1 MHGRLS
7 CTTRREGNLLE
18 QWKSQVENCIAAA
31 TQNFQQ
37 NPFLENISKWPSS
50 FLQRATSTNAG
61 VSVKRLI
68 SHHRQNLPLACLSTY
83 QSNPPTD
90 SKHLIDFALNSD
102 DISQRLEGIPVY
114 AVCNNSS
121 EFVLVSDSSNQKSLG
136 FFCFRRKDAESLL
149 QQVQA
154 REPVTGKGAKVVA
167 VSLNKVYK
175 LHAEGI
181 SFRFLPDPEQ
191 VKNALQVAQGFEEK
205 VRSFDGVPVFQ
216 SNNLIVRSNEVRCSP
231 VFFRKEDLEQA
242 LQTAFQLQKRINP
255 SMQVKTDI
263 QVGSLEHV
271 LKQMEASINEQE
283 WGDIVFIPP
292 GMKALSQLDNVN
304 KTTIG

>member
-1 MHGRLS
+1 MEDKGDCRVAVRLHWI
-7 CTTRREGNLLE
+7 RKAR
-18 QWKSQVENCIAAA
+18 ID
-31 TQNFQQ
+31 
-37 NPFLENISKWPSS
+37 
-50 FLQRATSTNAG
+50 
-61 VSVKRLI
+61 
-68 SHHRQNLPLACLSTY
+68 
-83 QSNPPTD
+83 QS
-90 SKHLIDFALNSD
+90 LM
-102 DISQRLEGIPVY
+102 
-114 AVCNNSS
+114 
-121 EFVLVSDSSNQKSLG
+121 
-136 FFCFRRKDAESLL
+136 
-149 QQVQA
+149 VQA